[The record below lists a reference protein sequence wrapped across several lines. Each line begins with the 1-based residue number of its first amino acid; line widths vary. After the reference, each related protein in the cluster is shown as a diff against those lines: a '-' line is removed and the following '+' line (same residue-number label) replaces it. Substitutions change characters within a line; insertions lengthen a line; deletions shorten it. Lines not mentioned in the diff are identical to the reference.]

1 MKIFEFVSI
10 SQYFL
15 GLINPAANPNDT
27 TGEQELQ
34 LLRERVA
41 AQRARRIA
49 NSTQNH

>member
-15 GLINPAANPNDT
+15 GLINASDT
-27 TGEQELQ
+27 TGQQEMQ

-49 NSTQNH
+49 AQQANSTKNH